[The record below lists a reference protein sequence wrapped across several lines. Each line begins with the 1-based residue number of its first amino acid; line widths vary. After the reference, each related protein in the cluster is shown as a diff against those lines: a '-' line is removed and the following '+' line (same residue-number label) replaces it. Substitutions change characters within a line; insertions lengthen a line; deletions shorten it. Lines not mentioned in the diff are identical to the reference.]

1 MSEEQNLQVQEKEE
15 VQTETERTRDM
26 PAFVPNADIYE
37 TDDAIVLLVDMPGVD
52 ENSIDINV
60 ERNVL
65 TITGN
70 VDPTLPEGYSLSYA
84 EYRIGDYQR
93 SFILSNQVDQE
104 GIDATIRDGVLKLHL
119 PKAGPETRKIGV
131 KAG

>member
-1 MSEEQNLQVQEKEE
+1 MSEEKNLQVHEKEE
-15 VQTETERTRDM
+15 VQSETERTRDM

-37 TDDAIVLLVDMPGVD
+37 TDDHIVLVVDMPGVD
-52 ENSIDINV
+52 ENSIDINL

-70 VDPTLPEGYSLSYA
+70 VEPMVPEGYSLSYA

-93 SFILSNQVDQE
+93 SFILSNQVDRE
-104 GIDATIRDGVLKLHL
+104 NIDATIRDGVLKLHL
-119 PKAGPETRKIGV
+119 SKVGPETKKIGV
-131 KAG
+131 KPG